1 VNRTTSLYLDLMRFS
16 AAVLVVLTHLAYA
29 RFSGG
34 MLTPLRTFGNDGV
47 MIFFVLSGY
56 VIAYTVAQ
64 RDRDFRTYVVNRFAR
79 LYSVAI
85 PAIFLTFVLDHI
97 GRQIDPV
104 LYDGFWYQGNAP
116 LSRML
121 AALTFTNELWFNSV
135 RLFTNGPY
143 WSLGYEFWYYMLFA
157 AAVYTRGRR
166 RALLLLGICALVGPK
181 ILLLLPVWLL
191 GVWVHRVNSGPALS
205 WRLGAVLFVL
215 SIALYIAFR
224 YIGMRDTLLHWSYAQ
239 FGRSFIEGDLKW
251 SNEFLAAYFIGLM
264 VACNFIGFH
273 AISEKVAP
281 LLAPFEKLIRNWA
294 GCTFSI
300 YLFHYPLLQFFKAV
314 LPLDAKSPASVA
326 ILLAVTIL
334 ACRLLGS
341 VTESRKEVARRI
353 VARCAEF
360 LIERVKP
367 LRSKPTEP

>member
-1 VNRTTSLYLDLMRFS
+1 MNRTTSLYLDLVRFS
-16 AAVLVVLTHLAYA
+16 AAVLVVLTHLAYS

-34 MLTPLRTFGNDGV
+34 MLTPLRTYGNDAV

-56 VIAYTVAQ
+56 VIAYTVAE

-85 PAIFLTFVLDHI
+85 PAIILTFLLDHI

-104 LYDGFWYQGNAP
+104 LYEGFWYQGNAP

-121 AALTFTNELWFNSV
+121 AAVTFTNELWFNSV

-166 RALLLLGICALVGPK
+166 RAILLLGICVLVGPK

-205 WRLGAVLFVL
+205 WRLGVVLFVVPV
-215 SIALYIAFR
+215 ALYAAFR
-224 YIGMRDTLLHWSYAQ
+224 YSGMRDTLLHWSYAQ
-239 FGRSFIEGDLKW
+239 FGRSFVEGDLKW

-273 AISEKVAP
+273 AISLKVAP
-281 LLAPFEKLIRNWA
+281 LLAPFEKPIRDWA

-314 LPLDAKSPASVA
+314 LPLDAQSPASVVA
-326 ILLAVTIL
+326 LLALTIL

-341 VTESRKEVARRI
+341 VTEKRKDFARRL
-353 VARCAEF
+353 VARCANF
-360 LIERVKP
+360 LIKCATPSRRMP
-367 LRSKPTEP
+367 ADP